1 MGFGILR
8 LTRKSKDEIE
18 KLFMRYGIFRE
29 RINSV
34 WATQTSPPPPRPLI
48 GPKIRLF
55 SFVASVVPFKSDK
68 GLRWPCDRCGKD
80 FCSSSHLKRHWI
92 LHTDFKP
99 YKCKVCSKCFPFQWD
114 LKKHMTS
121 HTGEK
126 RFKCPL
132 CPKSFNT
139 HKELENH
146 NWLHTGKLLLIL
158 QCTLITVAS
167 TVEFRFF

>member
-1 MGFGILR
+1 MISFYFLESCKN
-8 LTRKSKDEIE
+8 KS
-18 KLFMRYGIFRE
+18 
-29 RINSV
+29 
-34 WATQTSPPPPRPLI
+34 LI
-48 GPKIRLF
+48 YMYMYMF
-55 SFVASVVPFKSDK
+55 SFVASVIPFQSDK
-68 GLRWPCDRCGKD
+68 GNRWPCDRCGKD

-99 YKCKVCSKCFPFQWD
+99 YKCKVCNKCFPFQWD

-139 HKELENH
+139 HKELGNH
-146 NWLHTGKLLLIL
+146 NWLHTGGLLVILNYNSLVLASSFSLKTRYPASNRSLRISNLI
-158 QCTLITVAS
+158 I
-167 TVEFRFF
+167 

>member
-1 MGFGILR
+1 LQHDFI
-8 LTRKSKDEIE
+8 TFYQSCKNNS
-18 KLFMRYGIFRE
+18 FIFLQ
-29 RINSV
+29 I
-34 WATQTSPPPPRPLI
+34 T
-48 GPKIRLF
+48 LF
-55 SFVASVVPFKSDK
+55 SFVASVVPFQSDK
-68 GLRWPCDRCGKD
+68 GNRWPCDRCGKD

-99 YKCKVCSKCFPFQWD
+99 YKCDVCSKCFPFQWD

-139 HKELENH
+139 HKELANH
-146 NWLHTGKLLLIL
+146 NWLHTGAFLLIL
-158 QCTLITVAS
+158 
-167 TVEFRFF
+167 

>member
-1 MGFGILR
+1 MGFSG
-8 LTRKSKDEIE
+8 E
-18 KLFMRYGIFRE
+18 KLAKYGLLR
-29 RINSV
+29 
-34 WATQTSPPPPRPLI
+34 SPSLPPIQI
-48 GPKIRLF
+48 GCKITLF
-55 SFVASVVPFKSDK
+55 SLVASVVPFQSDK
-68 GLRWPCDRCGKD
+68 GIRWPCDRCGKD

-99 YKCKVCSKCFPFQWD
+99 YKCKVCGKCFPFQWD

-139 HKELENH
+139 HKELGNH
-146 NWLHTGKLLLIL
+146 NWLHTGKLLLIRL
-158 QCTLITVAS
+158 LCTLITVAS
-167 TVEFRFF
+167 TLEFRFFNHQGETKIGFNNCNW

>member
-1 MGFGILR
+1 MKLTVYGLLR
-8 LTRKSKDEIE
+8 
-18 KLFMRYGIFRE
+18 
-29 RINSV
+29 
-34 WATQTSPPPPRPLI
+34 PPPI
-48 GPKIRLF
+48 MVPKIRLF
-55 SFVASVVPFKSDK
+55 SFVASVIPFQSDK
-68 GLRWPCDRCGKD
+68 GIRWPCDRCGKD

-99 YKCKVCSKCFPFQWD
+99 YKCTVCSKCFPFQWD

-139 HKELENH
+139 HKELGNH
-146 NWLHTGKLLLIL
+146 NWLHTGKQAALNITMHSYYGTFYSGIVIFFNL
-158 QCTLITVAS
+158 QGGNKNWFEKLQSV
-167 TVEFRFF
+167 VKKPG

>member
-1 MGFGILR
+1 MQI
-8 LTRKSKDEIE
+8 
-18 KLFMRYGIFRE
+18 
-29 RINSV
+29 
-34 WATQTSPPPPRPLI
+34 A
-48 GPKIRLF
+48 LF
-55 SFVASVVPFKSDK
+55 SFVASVVPFQSDK
-68 GLRWPCDRCGKD
+68 GNRWPCDRCGKD

-99 YKCKVCSKCFPFQWD
+99 YKCDVCSKCFPFQWD

-139 HKELENH
+139 HKELTNH
-146 NWLHTGKLLLIL
+146 NWLHTGAFLIYYNAPFNISFYSEIPILLTFEGSKNWFEIKNND
-158 QCTLITVAS
+158 
-167 TVEFRFF
+167 